1 MVRLACLVIGYLFGL
16 IQTGYFYGRLHHVD
30 IQKEGSGNVGTTNA
44 FRTMGAAAGI
54 ITFLGDAFK
63 CILAVLLV
71 HLLFRNSCADMLP
84 VLSMYTGL
92 GVVLGHN
99 YPFFLHFKGGK
110 GIAVTAGLIASTV
123 NFYMMLLCLFAFLIV
138 VALTRYVSIGSL
150 VVVVLYA
157 AEVIIYGQM
166 GGFGVAQHYLYEMYV
181 IAVILVISAFYKHKD
196 NIQRLRAGTE
206 NKWSVGHS
214 RK

>member
-1 MVRLACLVIGYLFGL
+1 MVRFVCLVIGYVFGL
-16 IQTGYFYGRLHHVD
+16 FQTGYFYGRLHHVD
-30 IQKEGSGNVGTTNA
+30 IQKEGSGNVGSTNA

-71 HLLFRNSCADMLP
+71 HAIFRNSYGDILP

-123 NFYMMLLCLFAFLIV
+123 NIYLMLLCLFAFLIV
-138 VALTRYVSIGSL
+138 VAITRYVSVGSL
-150 VVVVLYA
+150 VVVCLYA
-157 AEVIIYGQM
+157 AEVIVYGQS
-166 GGFGVAQHYLYEMYV
+166 GGFGVAAPALYEMYV
-181 IAVILVISAFYKHKD
+181 IALILVVSAFYKHKD
-196 NIQRLRAGTE
+196 NIERLRNGTE